1 MHTDSIHWRRI
12 WLCDGISGME
22 HTAAE
27 LMACDECNIDEGK
40 GANEMTDTSLLKNHL
55 QEMISKHREERAHA
69 TARLDAADEALH
81 LARRQLE
88 DLASGNGAILHY

>member
-1 MHTDSIHWRRI
+1 MH
-12 WLCDGISGME
+12 MV

-40 GANEMTDTSLLKNHL
+40 GAHGMTDNSRLKTHL
-55 QEMISKHREERAHA
+55 HEMISKHREERAHA

-88 DLASGNGAILHY
+88 DLESGNGAILHY